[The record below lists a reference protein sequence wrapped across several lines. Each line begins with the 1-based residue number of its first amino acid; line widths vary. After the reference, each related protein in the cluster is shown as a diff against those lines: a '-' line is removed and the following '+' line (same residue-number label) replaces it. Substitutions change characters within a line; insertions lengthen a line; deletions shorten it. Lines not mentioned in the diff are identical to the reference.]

1 MSDDKN
7 AYFEVTR
14 PVAPRVHRFNPFI
27 SLDGARVGYHRC
39 WGRGNGDS
47 PLLLENIKSPG
58 PADTFSLFR
67 IDGSFPPSRTTA
79 RRSHLLRERLPDVVG
94 LEEERRDIH
103 TSIGPDFAIE
113 STEVDVVAISLG
125 DDDDKTISMKK
136 LTVGDE
142 NNAFPSPPPDG
153 KWLVFRSGR
162 SGAQEPVHLQT
173 PRTARPV
180 ASGG

>member
-1 MSDDKN
+1 MNLDPIQHISVTDDRVEAASVERITPRGFHAFTPAASPGAPGLVAVATRLAGSDYRHIEVIDMSDDKN

-79 RRSHLLRERLPDVVG
+79 RRS
-94 LEEERRDIH
+94 
-103 TSIGPDFAIE
+103 
-113 STEVDVVAISLG
+113 
-125 DDDDKTISMKK
+125 
-136 LTVGDE
+136 
-142 NNAFPSPPPDG
+142 
-153 KWLVFRSGR
+153 RS
-162 SGAQEPVHLQT
+162 SGCRGCT
-173 PRTARPV
+173 W
-180 ASGG
+180 